1 MPRTVQQLDEIK
13 QVRRAEILDA
23 ALKVFA
29 RRDLE
34 SAKIT
39 DIAEQ
44 AGVSHG
50 LLYHYFPT
58 KESLFAAIIER
69 AVAVGISVIDEAERS
84 TPDAWLALERIVDVM
99 LAGLR
104 ERADVVRILASAL
117 SSEAVPPVIR
127 QHVQQS
133 EDVVIDR
140 LVALIERCQRDGRIP
155 PGNAAGR
162 ALAILALVQGLAIFG
177 AYGGRFATTF
187 PTTEMVLALLRG

>member
-39 DIAEQ
+39 DIAGQ

-58 KESLFAAIIER
+58 KESVFAAIIER
-69 AVAVGISVIDEAERS
+69 AVAVGTSVIDEAERS
-84 TPDAWLALERIVDVM
+84 TPDPWLALERIVDA
-99 LAGLR
+99 LLGGLR
-104 ERADVVRILASAL
+104 ERGDVVRILASAL
-117 SSEAVPPVIR
+117 SSDAVPPVIR

-140 LVALIERCQRDGRIP
+140 LIALIERCQRDGRIP
-155 PGNAAGR
+155 PGNASGR

-187 PTTEMVLALLRG
+187 PTTEMVLAMLRG